1 MPTNETAG
9 VNIEVNTS
17 APNSERTKR
26 QLEAVAKVTDR
37 LTRLKDELKRN
48 IDAES
53 AALSTQSKAQR
64 ANQRL
69 INQGLRGSKEQVRTS
84 KALTEASDNLG
95 KAQSRRL
102 RLKREIVKANKD
114 LTAANRALI
123 KTKREEVKVEKT
135 LTSEVQKNAAATKTQ
150 TNRVKENRN
159 AQKALTADLKRTA
172 SSQRVLT
179 REARRAARAKDDQ
192 GRSARKLSDVL
203 VVMGKRVAAVALI
216 YQGFR
221 AAIRGVRFALR
232 TAREFEDIT
241 AQLITATGSAQGA
254 GIALRGVQEV
264 AQQLPFSLT
273 ETLEGFVKLV
283 NFGLDPSEEAL
294 ISYANTASATGK
306 RLQQF
311 IEAVADAIT
320 FEFERLKE
328 FGILA
333 RQTDDTVAFTFRGVR
348 TEVERTA
355 AGVEG
360 FLRSLGRDIFA
371 GAAAERV
378 NTLGGAFTNLGD
390 AVKTA
395 TDLFSQ
401 ATGFGDL
408 IKEQALRGITGVE
421 SLSEYFRGL
430 IKLQE
435 QSRKESEQAAESGRT
450 RNAIGE
456 NKSTSGCPRPTTS

>member
-333 RQTDDTVAFTFRGVR
+333 RQTDDTVAFTFRV
-348 TEVERTA
+348 
-355 AGVEG
+355 
-360 FLRSLGRDIFA
+360 
-371 GAAAERV
+371 
-378 NTLGGAFTNLGD
+378 
-390 AVKTA
+390 
-395 TDLFSQ
+395 
-401 ATGFGDL
+401 
-408 IKEQALRGITGVE
+408 
-421 SLSEYFRGL
+421 
-430 IKLQE
+430 
-435 QSRKESEQAAESGRT
+435 
-450 RNAIGE
+450 
-456 NKSTSGCPRPTTS
+456 